1 MQQMDY
7 SMTRDERSTNSQ
19 QLPLESKIKAEPTNI
34 HVNSAHQYYQYY
46 LDILAGDR
54 EFNRR
59 LTGTVFPAFSGAMA
73 PTNPEFFNPM
83 ATTPLTIP

>member
-19 QLPLESKIKAEPTNI
+19 QLALESKIKAEPTNI
-34 HVNSAHQYYQYY
+34 HVNSEHQYYQYY

-59 LTGTVFPAFSGAMA
+59 FTGTVSPAFSGAMA
-73 PTNPEFFNPM
+73 PTNPFSTQWPQNP
-83 ATTPLTIP
+83 